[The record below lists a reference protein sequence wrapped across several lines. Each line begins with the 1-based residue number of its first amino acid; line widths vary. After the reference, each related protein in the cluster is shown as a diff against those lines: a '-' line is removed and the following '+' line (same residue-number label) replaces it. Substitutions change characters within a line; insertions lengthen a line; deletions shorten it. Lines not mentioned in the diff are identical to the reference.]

1 MSESNERQYW
11 LWVTRPDYYMDEDGC
26 DREDLDPTLGAD
38 SDGWWT
44 CNKATKQ
51 GDLVLLWR
59 TSPRKDI
66 RYLIQVESDAY
77 SIADDN
83 DKGWDYGCD
92 YEVLYKFEH
101 SLHVKDLRKNPYF
114 DEWGPLRCSFQRSNF
129 KLSLEYWAMLNN
141 LLALNNPGYQ
151 DFIEKTQR
159 QSIAESIGREKELED
174 ALVSNLEILKNF
186 GYNLE
191 LYDDPISNQSG
202 RQFICKGNGGRID
215 LLCYDRTQKRY
226 VVIELKNVR
235 ASQNTF
241 GQISNYMGW
250 VQDRIAKSVP
260 VKGLV
265 ISRGYD
271 TRFKSALKIT
281 DKIGHINV
289 EELGF
294 SVAPSEKAQKVVDFK
309 NSDQPKMRIPKSRE
323 ASKWIKKGDD
333 LYDQGKYNEA
343 ISCYDNAIEKDLK
356 NKLAWLNKG
365 AALLELMKS
374 DDAISCFDKV
384 IELYPKSAEAWNEK
398 GYALNRLDRFDEAI
412 IAFIKA
418 IEINPKS
425 ADSWNGKGIALNN
438 SGKNDEAIQDYDR
451 AIAIRPKLA
460 NAWINKG
467 WALVGLGRKEEAIQA
482 YDKAIAIDSK
492 DPSSWNCK
500 GNALFELGKDDEAIK
515 AYDRAIELD
524 PNDAILWNNKGTALY
539 GLLMYEKALLAFNK
553 AIDINPKE
561 ALIWHFKGESLKALD
576 RSEEADAAFSKAKE
590 LGYKEGL
597 GHELRPH

>member
-1 MSESNERQYW
+1 MTDVERQYW
-11 LWVTRPDYYMDEDGC
+11 LWVTRPDYYLDEDGC

-59 TSPRKDI
+59 TSPKKDI
-66 RYLIQVESDAY
+66 RYLIQAESDAY
-77 SIADDN
+77 SIADNN
-83 DKGWDYGCD
+83 DHGWDYGCD

-101 SLHVKDLRKNPYF
+101 SLHVKDLRQNPYF

-129 KLSLEYWAMLNN
+129 KISPEYWAKLNN

-151 DFIEKTQR
+151 EFIEKTQR
-159 QSIAESIGREKELED
+159 QSIAESIGLEKELED
-174 ALVSNLEILKNF
+174 ALVSNLGILKNF

-191 LYDDPISNQSG
+191 LYDDLITNQSG

-215 LLCYDRTQKRY
+215 LLCYDQTKKRY

-271 TRFKSALKIT
+271 TRFESALKTT

-294 SVAPSEKAQKVVDFK
+294 SVAPSIKAQKVIDFK
-309 NSDQPKMRIPKSRE
+309 NSDQTKMRIPKSRE
-323 ASKWIKKGDD
+323 ASKWVKKGDD
-333 LYDQGKYNEA
+333 LFDQGKYNEA
-343 ISCYDNAIEKDLK
+343 ISCYDNAIEKDPK
-356 NKLAWLNKG
+356 NKLAWVNKG
-365 AALLELMKS
+365 AALLELMES

-384 IELYPKSAEAWNEK
+384 TELYPKSAEAWNGK

-412 IAFIKA
+412 IAFNKA
-418 IEINPKS
+418 IEINHKS
-425 ADSWNGKGIALNN
+425 ADAWNGKGIALDN
-438 SGKNDEAIQDYDR
+438 SGKHDDAIQAYER
-451 AIAIRPKLA
+451 AIAIRPKFDE
-460 NAWINKG
+460 AWNNKG
-467 WALVGLGRKEEAIQA
+467 WALAGIGRSEEAIQA
-482 YDKAIAIDSK
+482 YDNAIAIDSK
-492 DPSSWNCK
+492 NPSSWKCR
-500 GNALFELGKDDEAIK
+500 GNALADLGKHDEAVK
-515 AYDRAIELD
+515 AYDKALELD
-524 PNDAILWNNKGTALY
+524 PKDAILWNNKGTALF
-539 GLLMYEKALLAFNK
+539 GLLMYEEALEAFNK
-553 AIDINPKE
+553 AIDINPQE
-561 ALIWHFKGESLKALD
+561 AFIWHFRGETLKALN

-590 LGYKEGL
+590 LGYNE
-597 GHELRPH
+597 E